1 MLSKNLKLKGICLIK
16 NQKFKDKRGFFF
28 ESFNKKKISKTFF
41 KRKLMFVKLIT
52 RYQKSM

>member
-28 ESFNKKKISKTFF
+28 ESFNKKKFQ
-41 KRKLMFVKLIT
+41 KLFLKKINVCQINHSVS
-52 RYQKSM
+52 KSM